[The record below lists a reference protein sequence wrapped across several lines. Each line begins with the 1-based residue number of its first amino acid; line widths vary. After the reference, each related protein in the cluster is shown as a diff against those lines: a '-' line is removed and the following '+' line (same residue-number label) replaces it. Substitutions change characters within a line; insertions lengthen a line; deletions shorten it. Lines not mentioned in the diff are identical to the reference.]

1 MFGFDAHTGYTTFQS
16 VMDIAE
22 SKGHGRLG
30 HDVKVSQAGRLCS
43 LPEPKVLNHWD
54 IGIGTRPVNRPRTR
68 SLHAAT
74 RFLGIC
80 ALAVLAACGRDDP
93 GRVQGYIE
101 GEFVY
106 VASPFGGRLEKLAVQ
121 RGDEVDKGTL
131 LFMLDDTAERAAEGE
146 ARHRVAQAE
155 AQLADAKQ
163 GMRPSEIS
171 AIEAQLEQA
180 RASLVLSE
188 IELERQNKL
197 LASKVT
203 SRREVDV
210 ALATR
215 DGDRQRVAQLQ
226 STLETAR
233 LGARADVVK
242 AAEQNLLAQKAS
254 LDRAE
259 WDLAQKQQ
267 SASQS
272 ALVTDTL
279 YREGDWVPAG
289 NPVVALLPPT
299 NVKVRA
305 FVPQN
310 VIGRVQVGMDAK
322 VIVDGVTEPAPAKV
336 SFISPR
342 AEYTPPVIYSQK
354 MREKFVFMI
363 ELSVDPQTAVKLHP
377 GQPVDVQLSL

>member
-1 MFGFDAHTGYTTFQS
+1 
-16 VMDIAE
+16 MDLAE
-22 SKGHGRLG
+22 PRGHGRAG
-30 HDVKVSQAGRLCS
+30 RDMKMSQAGRPCPL
-43 LPEPKVLNHWD
+43 
-54 IGIGTRPVNRPRTR
+54 RR
-68 SLHAAT
+68 AA
-74 RFLGIC
+74 RLLGSGLL
-80 ALAVLAACGRDDP
+80 ALLAACSRNDP

-121 RGDEVDKGTL
+121 RGDQVEKGAL
-131 LFMLDDTAERAAEGE
+131 LFMLDDTAERATDEE

-163 GMRPSEIS
+163 GMRPSEINT
-171 AIEAQLEQA
+171 IEAQLEQA

-233 LGARADVVK
+233 LGARADLVK
-242 AAEQNLLAQKAS
+242 AAEQNLLAQKAA
-254 LDRAE
+254 LERAE

-267 SASQS
+267 SAAQT
-272 ALVTDTL
+272 AMVTDTL

-289 NPVVALLPPT
+289 NPVVALLPPA

-310 VIGRVQVGMDAK
+310 VIGRVQAGMDAG
-322 VIVDGVTEPAPAKV
+322 VIVDGMTDRAPAKV

-363 ELSVDPQTAVKLHP
+363 ELSVDPRTAVKLHP